1 MGTRVGRTP
10 ARPTFLVACTL
21 AVAVALLAG
30 CTSAE
35 PPHRSPQ
42 PTAASADLGA
52 RLRAAVDT
60 VLDEDWSRGYQTV
73 RAMLVAVDGNVKAE
87 RYRGVAPAATSPV
100 GSVTA
105 AILATLIGVAVGE
118 GRIAGTDQ
126 TLAELLPGEVDAM
139 SRATAAVT
147 LRQLLTMTAGFSADA
162 TGLPADVVAS
172 RDWVRAILAHGPQSL
187 GPYPFAYSVGT
198 AHLLSAVLGKATGQT
213 AVDYARTHLFGP
225 LRVDSTE
232 SRPLVAEGA
241 DLAAFDTA
249 TGFAWLADPS
259 GSQLGSGGLRL
270 RARDLLAIGQLWLD
284 DGVWLG
290 RRLLPAGWAAEATTA
305 HVATGQRRPTGF
317 GYQLWVTTAGGLPAF
332 LAVGA
337 GGQLVE
343 VVPQLRLAVVV
354 QASSPQ
360 GTALTPPPRL
370 GPTGSP
376 EQTFVSF
383 VDTVVAPIVAG

>member
-1 MGTRVGRTP
+1 MRTRVTRTP
-10 ARPTFLVACTL
+10 GRLTFLVACTL
-21 AVAVALLAG
+21 AVAVAMLAG

-35 PPHRSPQ
+35 PPRRS
-42 PTAASADLGA
+42 TDRTSASADLGA

-73 RAMLVAVDGNVKAE
+73 RAILVSVDGNVKAE
-87 RYRGVAPAATSPV
+87 RYRGVAPTATSPV
-100 GSVTA
+100 ASVTT
-105 AILATLIGVAVGE
+105 AILATLIGVAIGQ

-126 TLAELLPGEVDAM
+126 TIAQLLPGEADAM
-139 SRATAAVT
+139 SPATGAVT

-172 RDWVRAILAHGPQSL
+172 RDWVRAILSHGPQTP

-198 AHLLSAVLGKATGQT
+198 AHLLSAVLREATGQT
-213 AVDYARTHLFGP
+213 PVDYARSHLFGP

-232 SRPLVAEGA
+232 SRPLLAEGA
-241 DLAAFDTA
+241 DRAAFDTT
-249 TGFAWLADPS
+249 TGFAWLTDP
-259 GSQLGSGGLRL
+259 GGNQLGSGGLRL

-290 RRLLPAGWAAEATTA
+290 RRLVPPGWLAEARTA

-332 LAVGA
+332 AAVGA

-343 VVPQLRLAVVV
+343 VVPRLRLAVVV

-360 GTALTPPPRL
+360 VSTLTPPPRL
-370 GPTGSP
+370 GPVGSP